1 MTRIDFRLLRNEL
14 SLDFFFF
21 FYGFFKIC
29 KVINFRFSEYF
40 QLILRLLRDE
50 FFKICKVID
59 FRFIHL
65 EFFVLWATFDFYFF
79 PVTLELMDVDTRVY
93 SSASVEGRMQGSG
106 SGYSR
111 ARVEAISK
119 TDRDLSE
126 WSIFRNNVEQDVG
139 EISIAARSFSSN
151 IPWISMKSELQIPP
165 PPLLPPVQT
174 CNRSTKVKFRA
185 KISSEISLLLIKK
198 FFDLSSV
205 LDLPDIR
212 NVNIRYDVS
221 TLIACLRRV

>member
-93 SSASVEGRMQGSG
+93 SSASVEGRMQGSR

-139 EISIAARSFSSN
+139 EYRSPRDLFH
-151 IPWISMKSELQIPP
+151 QIFREFRWKANYRSLPP
-165 PPLLPPVQT
+165 PFTP
-174 CNRSTKVKFRA
+174 SK
-185 KISSEISLLLIKK
+185 
-198 FFDLSSV
+198 
-205 LDLPDIR
+205 
-212 NVNIRYDVS
+212 
-221 TLIACLRRV
+221 RVIEAQR

>member
-1 MTRIDFRLLRNEL
+1 MWGNIDRREIFFIKYSVNFDEKRI
-14 SLDFFFF
+14 
-21 FYGFFKIC
+21 
-29 KVINFRFSEYF
+29 
-40 QLILRLLRDE
+40 
-50 FFKICKVID
+50 
-59 FRFIHL
+59 
-65 EFFVLWATFDFYFF
+65 
-79 PVTLELMDVDTRVY
+79 
-93 SSASVEGRMQGSG
+93 
-106 SGYSR
+106 
-111 ARVEAISK
+111 
-119 TDRDLSE
+119 TDPS
-126 WSIFRNNVEQDVG
+126 
-139 EISIAARSFSSN
+139 
-151 IPWISMKSELQIPP
+151 P